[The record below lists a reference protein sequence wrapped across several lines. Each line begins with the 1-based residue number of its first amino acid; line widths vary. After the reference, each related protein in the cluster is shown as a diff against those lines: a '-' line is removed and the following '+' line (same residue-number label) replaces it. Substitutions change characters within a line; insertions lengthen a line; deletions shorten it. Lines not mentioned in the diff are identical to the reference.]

1 MLNTEET
8 DNINI
13 TDLFKG
19 DLQLTS
25 PPALFFELKRV
36 LDDPNKS
43 LAEAGD
49 VILNDPSLTMRLLK
63 LVNSAYFGF
72 PARIA
77 TVTHA
82 VSIIGSKELQ
92 NLVLATLIIEKFS
105 SQPSVMM
112 TMHDYWAM
120 SLRSALMSKE
130 LALHC
135 KVKFDKESIFICGL
149 LHDIGKLVFYR
160 QIPELAREIELYVE
174 QTGADEIDAEQEILG
189 FNRYDAGAELAK
201 LWNLPAVIP
210 ETIAQHCQPDNAS
223 PYKFIADIVR
233 TGSLISKMQFSDSA
247 TDLSKWGID
256 DDELETMIDKVHD
269 LFEEVFSI
277 FYPNL

>member
-1 MLNTEET
+1 MLKTEPA
-8 DNINI
+8 DINI
-13 TDLFKG
+13 TDLFTG

-63 LVNSAYFGF
+63 MVNSAYFGF
-72 PARIA
+72 SNRIA
-77 TVTHA
+77 TVSHA

-105 SQPSVMM
+105 SQQGGMM
-112 TMHDYWAM
+112 SMHDFWAM
-120 SLRSALMSKE
+120 SMRSALMAKE

-135 KVKFDKESIFICGL
+135 KVRFDKESIFVCGL

-160 QIPELAREIELYVE
+160 QIPDLAHKIELYVE
-174 QTGADEIDAEQEILG
+174 QTGETEVNIEQEILG
-189 FNRYDAGAELAK
+189 FNRYDVGSELAR
-201 LWNLPAVIP
+201 LWNLPEVIS
-210 ETIAQHCQPDNAS
+210 ETIVQHCHIDNSS
-223 PYKFIADIVR
+223 PYGFIADLVR
-233 TGSLISKMQFSDSA
+233 TANLLSKMEFSHEA
-247 TDLSKWGID
+247 TDLGKWGIS
-256 DDELETMIDKVHD
+256 DDELCVIVDKVHD
-269 LFEEVFSI
+269 QFEEVFAV
-277 FYPNL
+277 FYPSL